1 MVFYNNRI
9 ENHTY
14 FFSFREEWSS
24 VRTSTTIIF
33 NVNESIAARQ

>member
-1 MVFYNNRI
+1 MVFYGSII

-14 FFSFREEWSS
+14 FFSLREECSS

-33 NVNESIAARQ
+33 NVNESITARQ